1 MMAIHD
7 KIEALCAWLPIV
19 ERSTPETL
27 GTVHGARFDYRA
39 GAYEMRLAGIAGTAT
54 MGREAAKESWL
65 RAARRRIA
73 QADNECAG
81 HVAAAGNPK
90 VCQRCGVHIDD
101 LRPDDDAG
109 GQS

>member
-1 MMAIHD
+1 MAMKLD
-7 KIEALCAWLPIV
+7 KIEALRAWLPIV
-19 ERSTPETL
+19 ERSSPETL
-27 GTVHGARFDYRA
+27 GRVHGARFDYRA

-73 QADNECAG
+73 QAD
-81 HVAAAGNPK
+81 
-90 VCQRCGVHIDD
+90 
-101 LRPDDDAG
+101 DDAR

>member
-1 MMAIHD
+1 MAQAL
-7 KIEALCAWLPIV
+7 KIKALRAWLPIV
-19 ERSTPETL
+19 ERSTAEML
-27 GTVHGARFDYRA
+27 GRVHGARFDYRA

-54 MGREAAKESWL
+54 MGREAAKKSWL

-73 QADNECAG
+73 LAEEACAG